1 MQIQTITYSN
11 HFEFNGAKLA
21 FRKQLLFDITST
33 PRLIPYTNGY
43 WLINRKQLTMLAAK
57 KLVKNEAITVD
68 CSNLQWYEHCQL
80 EHCFNLVSL

>member
-21 FRKQLLFDITST
+21 FKKQLLFDITST

-43 WLINRKQLTMLAAK
+43 WLINRK
-57 KLVKNEAITVD
+57 TVND
-68 CSNLQWYEHCQL
+68 IGG
-80 EHCFNLVSL
+80 